1 MFQRAQYF
9 SAGHL
14 RINTTSLAWRSTTLI
29 QRGSDTQVLP
39 AGTRLKILA
48 DPRLFGEGRRPQTR
62 ASGSERRERGEVGD
76 ARTVCQK

>member
-9 SAGHL
+9 SAGNL
-14 RINTTSLAWRSTTLI
+14 RINTTSSAWRSTTLI

-48 DPRLFGEGRRPQTR
+48 DPRLFGEGSRPQEHVR
-62 ASGSERRERGEVGD
+62 RGANKESGERWE
-76 ARTVCQK
+76 TQ